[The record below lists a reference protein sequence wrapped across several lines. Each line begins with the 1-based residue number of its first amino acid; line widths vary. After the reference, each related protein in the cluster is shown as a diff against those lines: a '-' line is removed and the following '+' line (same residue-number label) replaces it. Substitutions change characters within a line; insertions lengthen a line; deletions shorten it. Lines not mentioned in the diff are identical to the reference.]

1 MAAYYTPEI
10 EHKTTALIQRR
21 FHVSED
27 RAQRLAV
34 AALNGIESHGGNPNN
49 WDTVVE
55 TVTVV
60 VASWM
65 QSEYLL

>member
-10 EHKTTALIQRR
+10 EHKTTTLIQRH
-21 FHVSED
+21 FHVSEE

-34 AALNGIESHGGNPNN
+34 AALNGIESHGLDPNN

-55 TVTVV
+55 TVKVV
-60 VASWM
+60 VASWIN
-65 QSEYLL
+65 SEYLL